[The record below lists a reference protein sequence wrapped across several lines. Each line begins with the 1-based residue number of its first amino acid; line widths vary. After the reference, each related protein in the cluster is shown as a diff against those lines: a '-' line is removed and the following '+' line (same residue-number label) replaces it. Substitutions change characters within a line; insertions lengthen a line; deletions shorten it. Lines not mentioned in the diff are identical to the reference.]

1 MKDLFEHGSGSGFP
15 SIPAPLVEK
24 RTRSVICASSYVW
37 CKYENNKISKNK
49 RTRNNQSTTEAR
61 KQKNQS
67 VANEHDLKHQM
78 NSTTKP
84 SCKLA
89 NNILQLTRNSM
100 TSVLSTFGHEG
111 KELLLQQPMKQF
123 YLGKQ
128 QPTAKDSSHENPPG
142 HLITWSRTNSHQLV
156 P

>member
-1 MKDLFEHGSGSGFP
+1 MSVNMKTT
-15 SIPAPLVEK
+15 K
-24 RTRSVICASSYVW
+24 NY
-37 CKYENNKISKNK
+37 KNK
-49 RTRNNQSTTEAR
+49 RITNNQSTTEAISQI

-67 VANEHDLKHQM
+67 VTNEHDLKHQM

-89 NNILQLTRNSM
+89 NNILQLMRNSM

-128 QPTAKDSSHENPPG
+128 QPTAKGSSHENPPG
-142 HLITWSRTNSHQLV
+142 HLIT
-156 P
+156 